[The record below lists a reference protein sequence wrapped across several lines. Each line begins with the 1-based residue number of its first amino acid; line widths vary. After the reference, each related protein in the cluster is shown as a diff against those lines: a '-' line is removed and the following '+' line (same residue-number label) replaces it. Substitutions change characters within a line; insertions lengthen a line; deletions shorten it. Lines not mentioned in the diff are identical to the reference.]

1 MCGLSQTVGSH
12 EEIVCVC
19 NCLFCLICTEFCL
32 QGADGMVVGYCC
44 FLSCCD
50 QTTPHRVSLAITNKP
65 PMLVCW
71 ALNQDTVGM
80 DWLAYRA
87 VLAPQIRVWTNK
99 LEWNQFLDGASR
111 MTEGNRFPGC
121 STEGS
126 WLWRITHQRTIKA
139 ILLLLVFLV
148 HQVQIKHRVKPQN
161 KATLSCNI
169 LQAHWKCVPLNI
181 FLQNKKKNVPIHTNH
196 CSFQLKWTLEAV
208 KLWKILFLFTQ
219 CMICMLQYL
228 KTDTFECVV
237 TYMLHMHEFSN
248 SVGLLGSSRDPA
260 LHLSDEELGYEPR

>member
-1 MCGLSQTVGSH
+1 MKIACIPRTFDSSHLRISIKAIMCGLSQTVGSH

-87 VLAPQIRVWTNK
+87 ALAPQIRVWTNK

-139 ILLLLVFLV
+139 ILRLLVFLV
-148 HQVQIKHRVKPQN
+148 HQVQIKHRV
-161 KATLSCNI
+161 
-169 LQAHWKCVPLNI
+169 
-181 FLQNKKKNVPIHTNH
+181 
-196 CSFQLKWTLEAV
+196 
-208 KLWKILFLFTQ
+208 
-219 CMICMLQYL
+219 
-228 KTDTFECVV
+228 
-237 TYMLHMHEFSN
+237 
-248 SVGLLGSSRDPA
+248 
-260 LHLSDEELGYEPR
+260 